1 MNSKHRRTIEAIFSK
16 PTMSDIAWSDVE
28 KAIVALGGTMSEG
41 TGSRVRFLLNGTI
54 ATFHRPH
61 PRREATKAQI
71 NSVRDYLIAAGVK
84 G

>member
-61 PRREATKAQI
+61 PKREATKAQI